1 MTPEAGV
8 PPLRSEPGRRRQL
21 AVARRRATAL
31 LGATTAVFLAVT
43 LFGSHATWAG
53 YLQAAAEASMV
64 GGLAD
69 WFAVVAL
76 FRHPLGLPIPHTAV
90 VVERKDQFAV
100 TLGEFI
106 QESFLTPDAIID
118 RLRTADVLGRAS
130 QWLAD
135 PDRVS
140 RVTGDVADAI
150 VAVLDL
156 LHDDD
161 VHTAL
166 ERIVREQVDA
176 VPLAPVAGRVLQFV
190 TEDGRHDKV
199 LDVALT
205 GLDQY
210 LERHHDELRERLGW
224 HVPWWVPL
232 AVEDRIYERLFEA
245 ARDALRGMAGDPEH
259 PLRKELEGRL
269 RQLAAELLRSPEMRA
284 RGEQMKQDLLS
295 QPQLRDWV
303 ATLWQEAKE
312 RLRASAADPE
322 SELRQSLET
331 AIRELGR
338 HLRDDATFRAAAQN
352 WLESLVGYV
361 ARHFDTEVSSLVSG
375 TIARWDADETARRL
389 ELLLGPDLQY
399 IRINGTIVGALAGV
413 ILHAVAQG
421 LA

>member
-1 MTPEAGV
+1 M
-8 PPLRSEPGRRRQL
+8 RSEPTRRRQL
-21 AVARRRATAL
+21 MVTRRRATAL
-31 LGATTAVFLAVT
+31 LAAVTVVFLAVT
-43 LFGSHATWAG
+43 ISGVHATWAG

-69 WFAVVAL
+69 WFAITAL

-118 RLRTADVLGRAS
+118 RLRSGGVLSRAAD
-130 QWLAD
+130 WLAN
-135 PDRVS
+135 PETAARAA
-140 RVTGDVADAI
+140 GDIADGI

-176 VPLAPVAGRVLQFV
+176 VPLARVAGRVLRFL

-205 GLDQY
+205 GLDRY
-210 LERHHDELRERLGW
+210 LEAHHDELRERLGW
-224 HVPWWVPL
+224 HVPWWIPL

-245 ARDALRGMAGDPEH
+245 ARDTLRGMATNPEH
-259 PLRKELEGRL
+259 RLRRELEARL
-269 RQLAAELLRSPEMRA
+269 EQLAVELETSPSMRE
-284 RGEQMKQDLLS
+284 RGEQLKQELLS
-295 QPQLRDWV
+295 QPQVRDWV
-303 ATLWQEAKE
+303 ATLWDEAKE
-312 RLRASAADPE
+312 RLRASACDPD
-322 SELRQSLET
+322 SELRQSVQRGIT
-331 AIRELGR
+331 GLGAR
-338 HLRDDATFRAAAQN
+338 LRDDPTFAAAAEN
-352 WLESLVGYV
+352 WLESLVRYV
-361 ARHFDTEVSSLVSG
+361 ARHFDSEMSSLVSG
-375 TIARWDADETARRL
+375 TIARWDAEETARRL

-399 IRINGTIVGALAGV
+399 IRINGTVVGGLAGV
-413 ILHAVAQG
+413 ALYALTQAIG
-421 LA
+421 

>member
-1 MTPEAGV
+1 M
-8 PPLRSEPGRRRQL
+8 RSEPTRRRQL
-21 AVARRRATAL
+21 MVTRRRATAL
-31 LGATTAVFLAVT
+31 LAAVTVVFLAVT
-43 LFGSHATWAG
+43 ISGVHATWAG

-69 WFAVVAL
+69 WFAITAL

-118 RLRTADVLGRAS
+118 RLRSGGVLSRAAD
-130 QWLAD
+130 WLAN
-135 PDRVS
+135 PEIAARAA
-140 RVTGDVADAI
+140 GDIADAI

-176 VPLAPVAGRVLQFV
+176 VPLAPVAGRVLRFL

-205 GLDQY
+205 GLDRY
-210 LERHHDELRERLGW
+210 LEAHHDELRERLGW
-224 HVPWWVPL
+224 HVPWWIPL

-245 ARDALRGMAGDPEH
+245 ARDTLRGMATNPEH
-259 PLRKELEGRL
+259 RLRRELEARL
-269 RQLAAELLRSPEMRA
+269 EQLAVELETSPAMRE
-284 RGEQMKQDLLS
+284 RGEQLKQELLS
-295 QPQLRDWV
+295 QPQVRDWV
-303 ATLWQEAKE
+303 ATLWDEAKE
-312 RLRASAADPE
+312 RLRASACDPD
-322 SELRQSLET
+322 SELRQSVQRGIT
-331 AIRELGR
+331 GLGAR
-338 HLRDDATFRAAAQN
+338 LRDDPTFAAAAEN
-352 WLESLVGYV
+352 WLESLVRYV
-361 ARHFDTEVSSLVSG
+361 ARHFDSEMSSLVSG
-375 TIARWDADETARRL
+375 TIARWDAEETARRL

-399 IRINGTIVGALAGV
+399 IRINGTVVGGLAGV
-413 ILHAVAQG
+413 ALYG
-421 LA
+421 LTQAIG

>member
-1 MTPEAGV
+1 M
-8 PPLRSEPGRRRQL
+8 RSEPTRRRQL
-21 AVARRRATAL
+21 MVTRRRATAL
-31 LGATTAVFLAVT
+31 LAAVTVVFLAVT
-43 LFGSHATWAG
+43 ISGVHATWAG

-69 WFAVVAL
+69 WFAITAL

-118 RLRTADVLGRAS
+118 RLRSGGVLSRAAD
-130 QWLAD
+130 WLAN
-135 PDRVS
+135 PETAARAA
-140 RVTGDVADAI
+140 GDIADGI

-176 VPLAPVAGRVLQFV
+176 VPLAPVAGRVLRFL

-205 GLDQY
+205 GLDRY
-210 LERHHDELRERLGW
+210 LEAHHDELRERLGW
-224 HVPWWVPL
+224 HVPWWIPL

-245 ARDALRGMAGDPEH
+245 ARDTLRGMATNPEH
-259 PLRKELEGRL
+259 RLRRELEARL
-269 RQLAAELLRSPEMRA
+269 EQLAVELETSPSMRE
-284 RGEQMKQDLLS
+284 RGEQLKQELLS
-295 QPQLRDWV
+295 QPQVRDWV
-303 ATLWQEAKE
+303 ATLWDEAKE
-312 RLRASAADPE
+312 RLRASACDPD
-322 SELRQSLET
+322 SELRQSVQRGIT
-331 AIRELGR
+331 GLGAR
-338 HLRDDATFRAAAQN
+338 LRDDPTFAAAAEN
-352 WLESLVGYV
+352 WLESLVRYV
-361 ARHFDTEVSSLVSG
+361 ARHFDSEMSSLVSG
-375 TIARWDADETARRL
+375 TIARWDAEETARRL

-399 IRINGTIVGALAGV
+399 IRINGTVVGGLAGV
-413 ILHAVAQG
+413 ALYALTQAIG
-421 LA
+421 

>member
-1 MTPEAGV
+1 M
-8 PPLRSEPGRRRQL
+8 RSEPTRRRQL
-21 AVARRRATAL
+21 MVTRRRATAL
-31 LGATTAVFLAVT
+31 LAAVTVVFLAVT
-43 LFGSHATWAG
+43 ISGVHATWAG

-69 WFAVVAL
+69 WFAITAL

-118 RLRTADVLGRAS
+118 RLRSGGVLSRAAD
-130 QWLAD
+130 WLAN
-135 PDRVS
+135 PEIAARAA
-140 RVTGDVADAI
+140 GDIADAI

-176 VPLAPVAGRVLQFV
+176 VPLAPVAGRVLRFL

-205 GLDQY
+205 GLDRY
-210 LERHHDELRERLGW
+210 LEAHHDELRERLGW
-224 HVPWWVPL
+224 HVPWWIPL

-245 ARDALRGMAGDPEH
+245 ARDTLRGMATNPEH
-259 PLRKELEGRL
+259 RLRRELEARL
-269 RQLAAELLRSPEMRA
+269 EQLAVELETSPSMRE
-284 RGEQMKQDLLS
+284 RGEQLKQELLS
-295 QPQLRDWV
+295 QPQVRDWV
-303 ATLWQEAKE
+303 ATLWDEAKE
-312 RLRASAADPE
+312 RLRASACDPD
-322 SELRQSLET
+322 SELRQSVQRGIT
-331 AIRELGR
+331 GLGAR
-338 HLRDDATFRAAAQN
+338 LRDDPTFAAAAEN
-352 WLESLVGYV
+352 WLESLVRYV
-361 ARHFDTEVSSLVSG
+361 ARHFDSEMSSLVSG
-375 TIARWDADETARRL
+375 TIARWDAEETARRL

-399 IRINGTIVGALAGV
+399 IRINGTVVGGLAGV
-413 ILHAVAQG
+413 ALYALTQAIG
-421 LA
+421 